1 MCLRCLTRN
10 DCQFLTCHVL
20 LSESDDEVPEET
32 LIQKYQLLDLCSEA
46 AKLKSLGCMESIPS
60 DRIIRL
66 LGILEKNIRSGIKV
80 SPIADEV
87 SFSVIDR

>member
-1 MCLRCLTRN
+1 MFT
-10 DCQFLTCHVL
+10 
-20 LSESDDEVPEET
+20 ESDDEVPEET

-87 SFSVIDR
+87 SSMDLFCSLL